1 MKEQPTDAEIDDIVN
16 NLKNN
21 VEDVTHFMEKAYV
34 DVLFLGT
41 TIKNNREAYDTIL
54 FMIRLCI
61 SYFKK
66 YEDYEKLFELKKLV
80 DLIHLENKNIVCE
93 KLIDEITIFTN

>member
-1 MKEQPTDAEIDDIVN
+1 MKKQPTDLEIDEIVN

-21 VEDVTHFMEKAYV
+21 VEDVEFFMQNAYE
-34 DVLFLGT
+34 DALFLGT
-41 TIKNNREAYDTIL
+41 TIKSNIEAFDTIL

-66 YEDYEKLFELKKLV
+66 YEDYEKLYELKKLLE
-80 DLIHLENKNIVCE
+80 LINLEKKNIVCE
-93 KLIDEITIFTN
+93 KLIDEIIIYTN

>member
-1 MKEQPTDAEIDDIVN
+1 MKKQPTDLEIDEIVS

-21 VEDVTHFMEKAYV
+21 VEDVTLFMEKAYL

-41 TIKNNREAYDTIL
+41 TISSDIDAFDTIL

-66 YEDYEKLFELKKLV
+66 NEDYEKLKELKKLI
-80 DLIHLENKNIVCE
+80 DLINLEKKNIVCE